1 MSFHVRI
8 TLTNVHKE
16 ASRSIIAIGDTIYI
30 DQAGKS
36 QVVTA
41 SIPKKYSVISYSL
54 EDEEEEVKPKKPA
67 AQPKSQPAKKKK
79 VESSEDYGDESEG
92 DSENSAEVID

>member
-16 ASRSIIAIGDTIYI
+16 ASRSIIAIGDTIFI

-36 QVVTA
+36 QLVTA

-54 EDEEEEVKPKKPA
+54 EDEEEVKPKKPA
-67 AQPKSQPAKKKK
+67 AQPKS
-79 VESSEDYGDESEG
+79 
-92 DSENSAEVID
+92 

>member
-16 ASRSIIAIGDTIYI
+16 ASRSIIAIGDTIFI

-54 EDEEEEVKPKKPA
+54 EDEEEEKPKKPA